1 MKNEISREEYDPEG
15 WFNDGVIVREDVE
28 KLCHTL
34 MYYPYGG
41 IV

>member
-28 KLCHTL
+28 KPCHTL
-34 MYYPYGG
+34 MYCPYGG